1 MAYNVILT
9 VFSNNGCRSLT
20 EEITLN
26 TTFPEHVAELD
37 GIKVY
42 PNPVQ
47 DILNVELIHSKNI
60 LFYSILGELL
70 DYCKNCSKLQI
81 NMSFIAKGLY
91 VLKIG
96 DQQIKIVK

>member
-1 MAYNVILT
+1 MEYYNVFLT

-20 EEITLN
+20 EEITIN

-47 DILNVELIHSKNI
+47 DILNVELIHSKI
-60 LFYSILGELL
+60 FFLQHIRRVIRLL
-70 DYCKNCSKLQI
+70 
-81 NMSFIAKGLY
+81 
-91 VLKIG
+91 
-96 DQQIKIVK
+96 